1 MFFEEKEFHQ
11 NDNQCKKEHE
21 NRYAVD
27 TMHVPHPTAMRCTRI
42 SFFDIKILC
51 YLTDNSHNFKILY
64 KDNTMLHY
72 MRESWKLSGLVSKNI
87 PFDS

>member
-21 NRYAVD
+21 NRNAVD
-27 TMHVPHPTAMRCTRI
+27 TMHVSHPTAMRCIRI
-42 SFFDIKILC
+42 SLFDIKIFC
-51 YLTDNSHNFKILY
+51 YLTENSHKFKILY
-64 KDNTMLHY
+64 KDNTMPY
-72 MRESWKLSGLVSKNI
+72 YICQPGKFSGLVSKNI